1 MPRGANPGGRTLLT
15 GRRPRGS
22 ARGAAAPVLAGPVD
36 EALTEG
42 SLRAAYGTRVRVVSA
57 VDDGAPT
64 RTCAPSLRVL

>member
-1 MPRGANPGGRTLLT
+1 M
-15 GRRPRGS
+15 GS
-22 ARGAAAPVLAGPVD
+22 ARGAAAPVLAGQVD
-36 EALTEG
+36 EVLTEG